1 MKTVTYAA
9 KNLLMGDE
17 AADLLVEYSALL
29 ADQRRA
35 DAVDALA
42 YSGDGDAVMVKLL
55 LGEGTPLMTETTS
68 TSLPE
73 PDNVAA
79 VNYMREQMRLR
90 APVVALPLEQ
100 APPYRFLD
108 FDI

>member
-1 MKTVTYAA
+1 MKNVTYAA
-9 KNLLMGDE
+9 KSLLMGDE

-42 YSGDGDAVMVKLL
+42 YSGEGDAVTVKLL
-55 LGEGTPLMTETTS
+55 LGEGTPLMTES
-68 TSLPE
+68 MSSSLPE
-73 PDNVAA
+73 PDNGAA
-79 VNYMREQMRLR
+79 VEYMREQMRLR

-108 FDI
+108 FEI